1 MRNNRNNMMNRCRY
15 AMSTVPGVDRDTLR
29 AVSEMTI
36 RSAGAG
42 ENAHITEALLGE
54 QAAVNAGYR
63 SWFFALV

>member
-36 RSAGAG
+36 RSAGSTD
-42 ENAHITEALLGE
+42 NAVITSTQLSE
-54 QAAVNAGYR
+54 QAAVNADFR
-63 SWFFALV
+63 SWIFQF

>member
-36 RSAGAG
+36 RSASA
-42 ENAHITEALLGE
+42 ADDVVITNTLLSE
-54 QAAVNAGYR
+54 QAAVNADYR
-63 SWFFALV
+63 SWTFALV

>member
-1 MRNNRNNMMNRCRY
+1 MRNNRNNMMSNCRY

-42 ENAHITEALLGE
+42 ENAHITETLLNE
-54 QAAVNAGYR
+54 QAAVNADYR

>member
-15 AMSTVPGVDRDTLR
+15 AMSTVPGVDRDTLL

-36 RSAGAG
+36 RSAGA
-42 ENAHITEALLGE
+42 AADVVITNTLLGE
-54 QAAVNAGYR
+54 QAAVNADYR